1 MSKKAIVFGAT
12 SGIGKELA
20 EMLVKDGFQVVIT
33 GRRMERLEVIKATD
47 PTQYIIAQ
55 HDVQELATTEV
66 VFEKIVKQLGEID
79 LIIHSSGTGYENPEL
94 EWEKEVETLQTNVV
108 GATKIYNL
116 AFKLFKKQGFGHL
129 ACITSIASLRGNR
142 HAPAYFASKAYQVN
156 YLESLYFK
164 AKEIK
169 GGNVYITDIRPGFV
183 DTKMALGDGIFWM
196 APLTKASKQIYS
208 AIKKKKRKVYIS
220 KRWNLMAWVLKI
232 VPSWAIK
239 KVM

>member
-20 EMLVKDGFQVVIT
+20 KMLVKDGFQVVIT
-33 GRRMERLEVIKATD
+33 GRRMELLQEIEATN
-47 PTQYIIAQ
+47 PVQYIIQQ

-66 VFEKIVKQLGEID
+66 IFEKIVEQLGTID
-79 LIIHSSGTGYENPEL
+79 LIIHSSGIGYENPKL
-94 EWEKEVETLQTNVV
+94 EWKKEVQTLQTNVL

-116 AFKLFKKQGFGHL
+116 AFKLFKKQGFGQL

-156 YLESLYFK
+156 YLESLYLK
-164 AKEIK
+164 TKEIK
-169 GGNVYITDIRPGFV
+169 GGNVCITDIRPGFV

-220 KRWNLMAWVLKI
+220 KRWNLMAWILKI